1 MRFKGVIPQHSPLK
15 ASRPP
20 TLTRMCSQNCR
31 QRWPEKSEDKWN
43 WSNGLLARTNISMR
57 TTAGPIAVT
66 EESDRRRPPIPH
78 AVPWNH
84 FSFPQRVALKA
95 NDDDEYTQVGWRS
108 APLWFTQDTFHC
120 LFFLALSH
128 SIDDYCTTS
137 EQTSFE
143 KSTRYHFTRFLLN
156 LWSMVTAFQ
165 THAER
170 PAVRILR
177 RTLNGQHPYA

>member
-108 APLWFTQDTFHC
+108 APLWFTQDTFSLPF
-120 LFFLALSH
+120 LFGSQSQHRRLPPVNK
-128 SIDDYCTTS
+128 
-137 EQTSFE
+137 Q
-143 KSTRYHFTRFLLN
+143 
-156 LWSMVTAFQ
+156 V
-165 THAER
+165 
-170 PAVRILR
+170 LR
-177 RTLNGQHPYA
+177 RAQDTTLLGSC